1 MYTVATRAAVV
12 TQAARGDAGGRNSV
26 HRLAKAASRRCSGAF
41 VYTVAT
47 RGLRGRP
54 VVTQGDAIVYT
65 DRRKRPFGA
74 VLGHLCTLLRH
85 GGCAGGRVGMQG
97 DAIVYTDRRKRPF
110 DAVSGH
116 LCTLLCC
123 PQRHKQRRELRRMAR
138 VPQRHGVTAT
148 PPWWPPH
155 PWSRKQVLYVPLPR
169 AFLYSS
175 MNEPNMPLV
184 FPSCLPNA
192 LEPLA
197 TALETWA
204 STFLATFDPC
214 AFALA

>member
-1 MYTVATRAAVV
+1 MASRRRSGAFVYTVEARGSRGRPLV
-12 TQAARGDAGGRNSV
+12 TQGGRNSV
-26 HRLAKAASRRCSGAF
+26 HRWPKMVPRSRFGAF
-41 VYTVAT
+41 VYTVAA
-47 RGLRGRP
+47 RGSRGRP
-54 VVTQGDAIVYT
+54 VVTQGDS
-65 DRRKRPFGA
+65 
-74 VLGHLCTLLRH
+74 
-85 GGCAGGRVGMQG
+85 
-97 DAIVYTDRRKRPF
+97 IVYTDRRKRPF
-110 DAVSGH
+110 DAILGH
-116 LCTLLCC
+116 LCTLLRCGQC
-123 PQRHKQRRELRRMAR
+123 RELRHKQRRRQRRGLRRMTRA
-138 VPQRHGVTAT
+138 PQRHGVPTA

-214 AFALA
+214 ALALA

>member
-1 MYTVATRAAVV
+1 MCTLLRRE
-12 TQAARGDAGGRNSV
+12 ARAGGRWRHNSV
-26 HRLAKAASRRCSGAF
+26 HRSPKTSSRSCFGPF

-54 VVTQGDAIVYT
+54 VGTRGDAIVYT
-65 DRRKRPFGA
+65 DRRKRPHGA
-74 VLGHLCTLLRH
+74 VLGHLCTLLRC
-85 GGCAGGRVGMQG
+85 GQRQE
-97 DAIVYTDRRKRPF
+97 
-110 DAVSGH
+110 
-116 LCTLLCC
+116 L
-123 PQRHKQRRELRRMAR
+123 RHKQRRELRRMTRA
-138 VPQRHGVTAT
+138 PQRHGVPAA
-148 PPWWPPH
+148 PSRWPPH

-184 FPSCLPNA
+184 FPSCLPSA

-214 AFALA
+214 ALALA

>member
-1 MYTVATRAAVV
+1 MYTDRRKRPHGAVLGHLC
-12 TQAARGDAGGRNSV
+12 TLLRRGGS
-26 HRLAKAASRRCSGAF
+26 
-41 VYTVAT
+41 
-47 RGLRGRP
+47 RGRP
-54 VVTQGDAIVYT
+54 VVTQGDTIVYT
-65 DRRKRPFGA
+65 DRRKRSLGA

-85 GGCAGGRVGMQG
+85 R
-97 DAIVYTDRRKRPF
+97 
-110 DAVSGH
+110 
-116 LCTLLCC
+116 
-123 PQRHKQRRELRRMAR
+123 QRRELRRSPRRRRRRELRRMTRA
-138 VPQRHGVTAT
+138 PQRHGVPAA
-148 PPWWPPH
+148 PSRWPPH

-184 FPSCLPNA
+184 FPSCLPSA

-214 AFALA
+214 ALALA